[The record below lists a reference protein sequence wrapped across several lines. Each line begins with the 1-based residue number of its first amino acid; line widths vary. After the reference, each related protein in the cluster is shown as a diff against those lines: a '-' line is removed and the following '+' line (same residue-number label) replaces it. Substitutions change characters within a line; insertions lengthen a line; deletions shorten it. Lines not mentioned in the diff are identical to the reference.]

1 LLYDLSRLA
10 PEAFPREEV
19 YMIRTV
25 RDTALLFLVLVGTLG
40 IAAAFS
46 LSAQQRP
53 LPEGYVVP
61 GPVAAR
67 GLAPKMRAEQLPT
80 AASRTFEITFGSGD
94 EVMSGLTE
102 FAEKNHITSAYVTG
116 IGGLSTATLGWGDP
130 EKGGV
135 KTIPVDQ
142 KCELASFIG
151 NIALQRGKVYVHAH
165 AVVSFSDGSTKGGHL
180 VDAHAYP
187 FVEIFVVSTDSPAA
201 AASGR

>member
-1 LLYDLSRLA
+1 
-10 PEAFPREEV
+10 
-19 YMIRTV
+19 MIRMV
-25 RDTALLFLVLVGTLG
+25 RDAARFLLVSIATFG

-46 LSAQQRP
+46 MAAQQRPP

-67 GLAPKMRAEQLPT
+67 GLAPKMKGEQLP
-80 AASRTFEITFGSGD
+80 AAAPRTFEVTFGPGD

-102 FAEKNHITSAYVTG
+102 FAEKNHITSGYISG
-116 IGGLSTATLGWGDP
+116 IGGLATATLGWGDP

-142 KCELASFIG
+142 KCELASFLG
-151 NIALQRGKVYVHAH
+151 NISMQRGKVYVHAH

-180 VDAHAYP
+180 VDAHANP
-187 FVEIFVVSTDSPAA
+187 FVEIFIVTTDSPPAA
-201 AASGR
+201 GSNQ